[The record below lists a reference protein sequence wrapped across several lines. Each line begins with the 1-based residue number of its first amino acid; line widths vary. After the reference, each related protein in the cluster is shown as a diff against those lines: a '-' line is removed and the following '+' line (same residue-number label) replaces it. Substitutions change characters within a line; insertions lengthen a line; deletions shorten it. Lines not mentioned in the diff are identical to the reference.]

1 MQRYE
6 YFVIYASSLKK
17 NKRGLLPTLAYLWMF
32 VMDYF
37 TTEPKTL
44 YITPSF
50 MIKS

>member
-6 YFVIYASSLKK
+6 YFVIYASSLRK
-17 NKRGLLPTLAYLWMF
+17 NKRGLPPTLDN
-32 VMDYF
+32 VIEIVGDYF